1 MSSDIKNVD
10 MEVSQ
15 STSEY
20 STRKRRK
27 RRTAHTKTFED
38 SEGSQITKQETRP
51 PHTAPSHTAPSH
63 TAHSA
68 PSHTAPSHTAPSH
81 TAPSQQPT
89 QQPKPVA
96 KVVIAPPKKRP
107 AKLLLVAKPAK
118 LSLNPSIKEKI
129 RTLPK
134 TFRAK
139 HVKITVDNTAR
150 TRKHRRSIVTAV
162 DNLTD
167 EQIRAAAVRARLSRK
182 ETVDKAPIQ
191 LLRQMIK
198 DYQAMKGML
207 M

>member
-1 MSSDIKNVD
+1 
-10 MEVSQ
+10 
-15 STSEY
+15 
-20 STRKRRK
+20 
-27 RRTAHTKTFED
+27 
-38 SEGSQITKQETRP
+38 
-51 PHTAPSHTAPSH
+51 
-63 TAHSA
+63 
-68 PSHTAPSHTAPSH
+68 
-81 TAPSQQPT
+81 
-89 QQPKPVA
+89 
-96 KVVIAPPKKRP
+96 VVIAPPKKRP
-107 AKLLLVAKPAK
+107 AKLLLVAKPTK

-139 HVKITVDNTAR
+139 RVKITVDNTAR